1 MTMAT
6 MMIKMIDTKNDD
18 NGNDDDYN
26 DKYLE

>member
-6 MMIKMIDTKNDD
+6 MMIKMIDTQNDD

-26 DKYLE
+26 YKYLE